1 MGIMNTHFG
10 VSFIKNKPK
19 KKIGLI
25 INNGVITTDKIKDS
39 SITTNKIVDN
49 AVTTNKVDNNAITE
63 DKIASS
69 AVTTS
74 KIADNAI
81 ITPVIAN
88 KAVTEAKL
96 ADNAVSG
103 RTLQKGSVSKEHLS
117 DSCFSDILNNLL
129 NSAAVTK
136 AIKSYVMDI
145 FKSEGTTI
153 RVNIRSDN
161 PENDDDP
168 NNPKVSD
175 FDFDAVKE
183 KFDNGINIVLQYQYS
198 DADGMW
204 ELFRRDINATLFVY
218 AMDKYDS
225 VLRNPNHAIYT
236 ITNYTISAFN
246 ATKGI
251 TLTRTYNEDNHKTYT
266 DWKVKVKNINLTD
279 LAYE

>member
-10 VSFIKNKPK
+10 ASFIKNKPK

-153 RVNIRSDN
+153 KVNIRSDN

-183 KFDNGINIVLQYQYS
+183 KFDNGMNITLQYQYS
-198 DADGMW
+198 DDDVFG
-204 ELFRRDINATLFVY
+204 FSRRDINDNLIVY
-218 AMDKYDS
+218 AMDKHELS
-225 VLRNPNHAIYT
+225 AFKAPNHQHYYFT
-236 ITNYTISAFN
+236 IYTISAFN

-251 TLTRTYNEDNHKTYT
+251 TLTRTYNEDNHRTYT

>member
-10 VSFIKNKPK
+10 ASFIKNKPK

-25 INNGVITTDKIKDS
+25 INNGAITTDKIKDS

-63 DKIASS
+63 NKIASS

-88 KAVTEAKL
+88 KAITEAKL

-103 RTLQKGSVSKEHLS
+103 RVLQEGSINKEHLS

-129 NSAAVTK
+129 NSAEVTK

-145 FKSEGTTI
+145 FKSEGTI
-153 RVNIRSDN
+153 IKVNIRSDN

-175 FDFDAVKE
+175 FDFGAVKE
-183 KFDNGINIVLQYQYS
+183 KFDNGMNITLQYQYS
-198 DADGMW
+198 NEDMLG
-204 ELFRRDINATLFVY
+204 FSRRDINDNLIVY
-218 AMDKYDS
+218 AMDKCALSAFKAPHHQHYYF
-225 VLRNPNHAIYT
+225 I
-236 ITNYTISAFN
+236 IYTISAFN
-246 ATKGI
+246 ATKEI
-251 TLTRTYNEDNHKTYT
+251 TLTRKYNEDNNRTYT

>member
-19 KKIGLI
+19 KKIGLK
-25 INNGVITTDKIKDS
+25 INNGAITTDKIKDS

-49 AVTTNKVDNNAITE
+49 AVTTNKIDNNAITE

-74 KIADNAI
+74 KIANNTI
-81 ITPVIAN
+81 ITSLIAN
-88 KAVTEAKL
+88 KAVTEVKL
-96 ADNAVSG
+96 ADNAVSE
-103 RTLQKGSVSKEHLS
+103 RILQEGSVNKEHLS

-136 AIKSYVMDI
+136 AIKSYIMDI

-153 RVNIRSDN
+153 KVNIRSDN
-161 PENDDDP
+161 PEDDDDP

-183 KFDNGINIVLQYQYS
+183 KFDNGINITLQYQHS
-198 DADGMW
+198 DSALWD
-204 ELFRRDINATLFVY
+204 RRNINDNLIVY
-218 AMDKYDS
+218 TIDEYESGAFKA
-225 VLRNPNHAIYT
+225 PNHQHYYFTTYI
-236 ITNYTISAFN
+236 ISAFN
-246 ATKGI
+246 ATKEI
-251 TLTRTYNEDNHKTYT
+251 TLTRKYNEDNNGIYT
-266 DWKVKVKNINLTD
+266 DWKVKIKNINLTD

>member
-10 VSFIKNKPK
+10 ASFIKNKPK

-96 ADNAVSG
+96 ADNAVSE

-153 RVNIRSDN
+153 KVNIRSDN

-183 KFDNGINIVLQYQYS
+183 KFDNGMNITLQYQYS
-198 DADGMW
+198 DASGFTID
-204 ELFRRDINATLFVY
+204 RRDINDNLIVY
-218 AMDKYDS
+218 AIDKYELDAFKA
-225 VLRNPNHAIYT
+225 PNHQHYYFT
-236 ITNYTISAFN
+236 TYTISAFN

-251 TLTRTYNEDNHKTYT
+251 TLTRTYNEDNHRTYT

>member
-1 MGIMNTHFG
+1 MSIMNTHFG
-10 VSFIKNKPK
+10 ASFIKNKPK
-19 KKIGLI
+19 KKIGLK
-25 INNGVITTDKIKDS
+25 INNGAITTDKIKDS
-39 SITTNKIVDN
+39 SITTNKIADN

-63 DKIASS
+63 DKIASN

-74 KIADNAI
+74 KIADNTI
-81 ITPVIAN
+81 ITSLIAN

-96 ADNAVSG
+96 ADNAVSE
-103 RTLQKGSVSKEHLS
+103 RVLQEGSVNKEHLS

-153 RVNIRSDN
+153 KVNIRSDN
-161 PENDDDP
+161 PEDDDDP

-183 KFDNGINIVLQYQYS
+183 KFDNGINITLQYQYS
-198 DADGMW
+198 DDNVLAFG
-204 ELFRRDINATLFVY
+204 RRNINDNLFVY
-218 AMDKYDS
+218 AIDEYASSAFKG
-225 VLRNPNHAIYT
+225 PNHQHYYFTTYI
-236 ITNYTISAFN
+236 ISAFN
-246 ATKGI
+246 ATKEI
-251 TLTRTYNEDNHKTYT
+251 TLTRKYNEDNNGTYT